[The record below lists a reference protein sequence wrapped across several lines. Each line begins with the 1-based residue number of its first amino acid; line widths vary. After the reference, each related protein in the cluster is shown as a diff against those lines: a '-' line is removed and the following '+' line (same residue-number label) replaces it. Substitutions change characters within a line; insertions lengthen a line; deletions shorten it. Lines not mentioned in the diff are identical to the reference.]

1 MGLRSDHQAGTCWAR
16 KRPTPVI
23 DKTGQGFSC
32 NLISTLTN
40 RGTVRFQVLEGRF
53 TSEVFLAF
61 LRRLLR
67 QPQGKVFLIVAFHSV
82 HRARRVREWVAQH
95 AQ

>member
-16 KRPTPVI
+16 KGPTPVI

-40 RGTVRFQVLEGRF
+40 RGTLRFQVLEGRF

-67 QPQGKVFLIVAFHSV
+67 QPQGKVFLIVAFYSV
-82 HRARRVREWVAQH
+82 HRARRVREW
-95 AQ
+95 